1 MINLNK
7 GQKDILDDE
16 IRIISPTESQ
26 PDKPSGDDRKPR
38 FPWWGWLIAVL
49 AVALVAVLF
58 FFMPSTAPSQD
69 TELGEAEISGF
80 PVLSIATDSVVNQQD
95 SIKPFTSLTDTVICD
110 RKLTILKPE
119 NAKASLVI
127 GDSILD
133 VEGPVL
139 VAQAADVRGD
149 NGEIAG
155 AYVID
160 GEMKSRGKAKSG
172 FCAIIGNEITIG
184 IAETTP
190 LLEKATEE
198 NGYFFRQYPL
208 LYEGEIIE
216 NKIKA
221 PSQRKALATLNDEVV
236 VILSHD
242 RLTFHDF
249 SQALAHLGV
258 KNAIYLVGSTAYLK
272 AKLED
277 GRIYEF
283 GKREADI
290 YPNTNYIV
298 WQ

>member
-7 GQKDILDDE
+7 GSKDILDDE
-16 IRIISPTESQ
+16 IRIISPTEA
-26 PDKPSGDDRKPR
+26 PPAKPSGDGRKPR
-38 FPWWGWLIAVL
+38 FPWWGWLIVAIL
-49 AVALVAVLF
+49 VALVVILF
-58 FFMPSTAPSQD
+58 FTLPSPAPSQD
-69 TELGEAEISGF
+69 TELGEAEITEL
-80 PVLSIATDSVVNQQD
+80 PELSIVTDSMVNPQD
-95 SIKPFTSLTDTVICD
+95 SIKPFTSLTDTVING
-110 RKLTILKPE
+110 RTLTILKPE
-119 NAKASLVI
+119 NSQASLVI

-139 VAQAADVRGD
+139 ITQAADVRGD

-155 AYVID
+155 AYVIE

-216 NKIKA
+216 NKPKNL
-221 PSQRKALATLNDEVV
+221 SQRKALAMLNDNVV

-242 RLTFHDF
+242 RLSFHDF
-249 SQALAHLGV
+249 SQALADLGV

-283 GKREADI
+283 GKRETNI

-298 WQ
+298 WR